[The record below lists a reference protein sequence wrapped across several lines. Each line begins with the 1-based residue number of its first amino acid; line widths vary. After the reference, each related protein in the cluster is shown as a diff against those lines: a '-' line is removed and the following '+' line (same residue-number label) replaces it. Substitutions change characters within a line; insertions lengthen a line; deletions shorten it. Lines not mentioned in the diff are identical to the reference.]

1 MPRGFAIVLVGY
13 GEFSSGE
20 VLIDQS
26 NSLGIWRTPPS
37 GGFFFIPEGKTK
49 PAIWAKSLK
58 GFYVG
63 LSDWH
68 ADTEKNAARTRR

>member
-1 MPRGFAIVLVGY
+1 MPHVPEIILAGY
-13 GEFSSGE
+13 GEVTSGQ
-20 VLIDQS
+20 VFIGQS